1 MLLSGFKDMDIKNN
15 SLPKVTQIISSM
27 THDDNL
33 IKWANNLGLYQN
45 KNSNNVRLKGATID
59 FLSKNLI
66 NDYLQNGNYDI
77 NKYNIKDYT
86 ILNKSINITESFIKW
101 FKYINEYKTVTILD
115 KNVDIT
121 MNVFHGICDLLLDID
136 GKIYLIT
143 YKSVN
148 KISYKHYLEISAY
161 RYMLKNLYN
170 FSINGCMIL
179 QLNKDNIS
187 YEEYLLDLCND
198 RNNLFMNNCEKTY
211 LSLVFSYINRIKI
224 ENDFSTILKENEN

>member
-1 MLLSGFKDMDIKNN
+1 MLSGFKDMDIKNN
-15 SLPKVTQIISSM
+15 SLPRVTQIISSM
-27 THDDNL
+27 THDDSL

-101 FKYINEYKTVTILD
+101 FKYINEHKTVTILD

-136 GKIYLIT
+136 DKIYLIT

-161 RYMLKNLYN
+161 RYMLKKLYN
-170 FSINGCMIL
+170 VSINGCMIL
-179 QLNKDNIS
+179 QLNKHNIS

-198 RNNLFMNNCEKTY
+198 KNNLFMNNCEKTY
-211 LSLVFSYINRIKI
+211 LSLVFSYMNRIKI

>member
-1 MLLSGFKDMDIKNN
+1 MLSGFKDMDIKNN

-66 NDYLQNGNYDI
+66 NDYLQNGDYDI

-101 FKYINEYKTVTILD
+101 FKYINEHKTVTILD

-187 YEEYLLDLCND
+187 YEEYLLDLCSD

>member
-1 MLLSGFKDMDIKNN
+1 MLSGFKDMDIKNN

-101 FKYINEYKTVTILD
+101 FKYINENKTVTILD

-121 MNVFHGICDLLLDID
+121 MNV
-136 GKIYLIT
+136 LI
-143 YKSVN
+143 
-148 KISYKHYLEISAY
+148 
-161 RYMLKNLYN
+161 
-170 FSINGCMIL
+170 
-179 QLNKDNIS
+179 
-187 YEEYLLDLCND
+187 
-198 RNNLFMNNCEKTY
+198 
-211 LSLVFSYINRIKI
+211 
-224 ENDFSTILKENEN
+224 